1 MSQELVHA
9 IGQCC
14 QFIRQRGNLHF
25 IILSISYLLH
35 MHKRVWEY
43 CATFVHSND
52 FSISSYL
59 RKFYALSGKL
69 EDMQLGTSCVAV
81 AQIWVPGI
89 GTCDG
94 HRCRI
99 IKQGGLSFGLSHH
112 QLLLHV
118 LKKDAR
124 RLQSLCTRNID
135 GFSISLYRR
144 NFLYFLGKWMR
155 WRLQLLV

>member
-1 MSQELVHA
+1 MCSSCTIHVPGIGTCYWSMLPIYQTTGKFTLYHSQHLLFVPYA
-9 IGQCC
+9 QKVVRIL
-14 QFIRQRGNLHF
+14 RNL
-25 IILSISYLLH
+25 
-35 MHKRVWEY
+35 
-43 CATFVHSND
+43 CALDD

-81 AQIWVPGI
+81 AQIRVPGI

-99 IKQGGLSFGLSHH
+99 IKQGGLSFDLSQH

-124 RLQSLCTRNID
+124 RLCNLCALEILMV
-135 GFSISLYRR
+135 S
-144 NFLYFLGKWMR
+144 
-155 WRLQLLV
+155 RLACIEETFCTFWENG